1 LKLWIEL
8 AIIVAEMKIFP
19 RKIDFFEVFNKCIL
33 NLTRTTAQLVDLME
47 NFENVEDKVKRLY
60 ELEQEGDLL
69 THDIMRRLNQTFITP
84 IDREDIHV
92 LAARIDDIVDMIW
105 GGVDRM
111 AVFRIDKP
119 TKDAVHLAKELH
131 ATAEV
136 IQKAM
141 KELEAKDYDHVKEH
155 CIEINRME
163 NRIDRTFRNA
173 LGELFEDFA
182 DNPALIIK
190 WKDVYEH
197 FEEAADKCEDVANIL
212 EGIVLKHA

>member
-1 LKLWIEL
+1 
-8 AIIVAEMKIFP
+8 MKIFP
-19 RKIDFFEVFNKCIL
+19 RKIDFFEIFNKCIV

-47 NFENVEDKVKRLY
+47 NFENVEDKVKQLY
-60 ELEQEGDLL
+60 EYEQEGDML

-92 LAARIDDIVDMIW
+92 LASRIDDIIDMIW
-105 GGVDRM
+105 GAVDRM
-111 AVFRIDKP
+111 AVFRIEKP
-119 TKDAVHLAKELH
+119 TKEAIHLAKELH
-131 ATAEV
+131 ATTEV

-141 KELEAKDYDHVKEH
+141 KELEAKDYDRVKEH

-163 NRIDRTFRNA
+163 NRIDRIFRNA
-173 LGELFEDFA
+173 LGELFDDFA
-182 DNPALIIK
+182 DDPAMIIK

-212 EGIVLKHA
+212 EGIVLKNA

>member
-1 LKLWIEL
+1 MSIKNSFTFLIE
-8 AIIVAEMKIFP
+8 
-19 RKIDFFEVFNKCIL
+19 CIL

-47 NFENVEDKVKRLY
+47 NFENVEDKVKKLY
-60 ELEQEGDLL
+60 ELEQEGDML

-92 LAARIDDIVDMIW
+92 LAARIDDIIDMIW

-119 TKDAVHLAKELH
+119 TKDAVHLARELH
-131 ATAEV
+131 TTAEV

-141 KELEAKDYDHVKEH
+141 KELEAKDYDRVKEH

-173 LGELFEDFA
+173 LGELFDDFA
-182 DNPALIIK
+182 DDPALIIK

-212 EGIVLKHA
+212 EGIVLKNA

>member
-1 LKLWIEL
+1 MEL
-8 AIIVAEMKIFP
+8 AIIFAVMKIFP
-19 RKIDFFEVFNKCIL
+19 RKIDFFEIFNKCIS
-33 NLTRTTAQLVDLME
+33 NLVRTTAQLVDLME
-47 NFENVEDKVKRLY
+47 NFENVEDKVKQLY

-119 TKDAVHLAKELH
+119 TKDAVHLARELH
-131 ATAEV
+131 TTAEV

-173 LGELFEDFA
+173 LGELFDDFA